1 MSVLKMAKRKGRK
14 PKTLAEKRAE
24 FKEKM
29 MRILRV
35 ASVFHNIDRN
45 RNTLHKEKL
54 QLRKF
59 QKELNKAESDGHR
72 KTMSIL
78 VRDSQS
84 TVDKMTAWIRDDSK
98 FLHKEMKSFKF
109 NGGKK

>member
-1 MSVLKMAKRKGRK
+1 MAKRKGRK
-14 PKTLAEKRAE
+14 PKTLAEKRVE

-45 RNTLHKEKL
+45 KYSLHKEKIN
-54 QLRKF
+54 LRKF
-59 QKELNKAESDGHR
+59 QREFKNAKSDGQR
-72 KTMSIL
+72 KLMSIL
-78 VRDSQS
+78 IRDSQS
-84 TVDKMTAWIRDDSK
+84 TVDKMSTSIHDDSI